1 MLRVKELRGDHF
13 GPIDL
18 SVAAGT
24 CLGVTGASGAGK
36 TILLRGIVD
45 LDPNTGSVSWNGQA
59 REAMPAPAWRRMVG
73 YVPAETAWWADD
85 VASHFDDAA
94 IARSLIE
101 AVGLPADAL
110 GWEVARLSSGERQRL
125 GLIRALILD
134 PQVLLLDEPTAPLD
148 VEATGKVE
156 ALLERECAAG
166 KAIILVS
173 HDPEQIARM
182 AEATVRIEH
191 GRLSDMTEGA
201 A

>member
-1 MLRVKELRGDHF
+1 MLCVEDLRSAHF

-18 SVAAGT
+18 SVTGGA

-36 TILLRGIVD
+36 SILLRGIVD
-45 LDPNTGSVSWNGQA
+45 LDPNSGAVSWNGQS

-85 VASHFDDAA
+85 VARHFDDL
-94 IARSLIE
+94 SVVGQLIE
-101 AVGLPADAL
+101 AVGLPAAAL

-125 GLIRALILD
+125 GLVRALALD

-148 VEATGKVE
+148 AEATSKVE
-156 ALLERECAAG
+156 ALLKRELAAG
-166 KAIILVS
+166 KAMILVS

-182 AEATVRIEH
+182 AQMTVRIAA
-191 GRLSDMTEGA
+191 GRLVDTSEEA